1 VKLRKSLGSRNPTI
15 GGSWAAGTRPWRFG
29 PTDRGRGPPG
39 LGGLVDLVAEGG
51 AEVAVPVPD
60 RHLEVRRHRGVGR
73 GRSGGGGG
81 LVGVWTSPPRKGGAG
96 RGLDQPPPSSTP
108 YRLAGVDVA
117 VGWGKSLLSSSY
129 PSPPLRK
136 HPFCDT

>member
-73 GRSGGGGG
+73 GHSGLAEGGG
-81 LVGVWTSPPRKGGAG
+81 LVGVLTSPPPFSEGG
-96 RGLDQPPPSSTP
+96 GLGS
-108 YRLAGVDVA
+108 A
-117 VGWGKSLLSSSY
+117 
-129 PSPPLRK
+129 PLVRR
-136 HPFCDT
+136 